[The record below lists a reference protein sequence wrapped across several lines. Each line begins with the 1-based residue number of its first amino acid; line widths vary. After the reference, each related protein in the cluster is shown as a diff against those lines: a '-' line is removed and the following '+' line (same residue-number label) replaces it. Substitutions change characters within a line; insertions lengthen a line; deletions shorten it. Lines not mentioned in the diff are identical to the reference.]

1 MIVVRSF
8 FSILLILLL
17 SVSDLCA
24 QQKDSCNLSISLL
37 TCSPGE
43 ELYSIFGHSAFRVK
57 DSQRGF
63 DIIFNYGTFD
73 FDDPNFYLKFIRGK
87 LLYFVSTENF
97 DDFKYAYH
105 EEGRGIIEQ
114 KLNLTCEQKQQLLDA
129 LVVNLRK
136 ENRFYLYDFLFD
148 NCSTRLRDMVA
159 KNTGGKVEF
168 GKILPNPQPTFRE
181 LIHEYLERGNMHWSK
196 LGIDILLGNKL
207 DRPASD
213 IEAMFLPDYL
223 MKGFDSA
230 TIDGKPLVSSRGVIL
245 EPNLATQTSLSWFRP
260 IIATILLMLV
270 IGALQ
275 FSQKKWAVPFL
286 EVFDRIFFAVLGILG
301 VLILFMWFGTD
312 HKLCRNN
319 FNLLWAIPT
328 HLPIAFVLGKKKEWI
343 RNYFI
348 VMSLWYFAMFF
359 AWALLPQDMN
369 SAIVPIVVLAFM
381 RSVVRFRKIR

>member
-8 FSILLILLL
+8 FRILLILLM

-24 QQKDSCNLSISLL
+24 QQTDSCNLSISLL
-37 TCSPGE
+37 TCTPGE
-43 ELYSIFGHSAFRVK
+43 ELYSTFGHSAFRVK
-57 DSQRGF
+57 DSQKGF

-73 FDDPNFYLKFIRGK
+73 FDDPDFYTKFVRGK

-97 DDFKYAYH
+97 EDFRYAYH

-114 KLNLTCEQKQQLLDA
+114 QLNLTCRQKQQLLEA
-129 LVVNLRK
+129 LVVNLRR

-148 NCSTRLRDMVA
+148 NCSTRLRDMA
-159 KNTGGKVEF
+159 ARNTNGMLQF
-168 GKILPNPQPTFRE
+168 GKILPNPSPTFRE
-181 LIHEYLERGNMHWSK
+181 LIHEYLDNGGKYWSK
-196 LGIDILLGNKL
+196 LGIDMLLGNKL

-213 IEAMFLPDYL
+213 AEAMFLPDYL

-230 TIDGKPLVSSRGVIL
+230 TIDTKHLVSSKSVIL
-245 EPNLATQTSLSWFRP
+245 APNVTPQTDFSWFRP
-260 IIATILLMLV
+260 IIATLLLMLV

-286 EVFDRIFFAVLGILG
+286 EVFDRVFFAVLGALG
-301 VLILFMWFGTD
+301 FLILFMWFGTD
-312 HKLCRNN
+312 HKLCRSNYN
-319 FNLLWAIPT
+319 ILWALPT
-328 HLPIAFVLGKKKEWI
+328 HLPIAFMLGKKKEWL

-369 SAIVPIVVLAFM
+369 SAIVPVVVLAFM